1 MLFLCHRH
9 EAFRRVATVT
19 CMRGNGFDIC
29 TERYLGR
36 FRHAPY
42 WSKSLLGTIRDCH
55 AVQSVKDLTVRRL
68 AEF

>member
-1 MLFLCHRH
+1 
-9 EAFRRVATVT
+9 
-19 CMRGNGFDIC
+19 MRGNGFDIC